1 MSDIVKRLR
10 DRRMSVWED
19 AKGLADRAA
28 DENRAFTAE
37 EQGQWDALN
46 EELDTLDKRIK
57 SAMDT
62 EQRGKDA
69 DQAFDRL
76 VGNKSDRRGE
86 KDDDVTYGE
95 NTEIR
100 KWLKGQSGSRYYEVR
115 PQGHVTTDLR
125 ATLLKGVPSGGGYTV
140 PTSFYDRLMAHLIE
154 VSGIL
159 QAGPTVLRTD
169 SGEQIQVPKTT
180 SHSTALLTAEAASLS
195 ASDPVFGQ
203 ASLAA
208 YKYGHLLQI
217 SRELIDDTGVD
228 LEGYLAM
235 QAGRALGNAF
245 GADAVT
251 GNGSSKPTGVLNNST
266 LGVTGP
272 TGAGGGFGAQSGAG
286 AGGDLLI
293 DLFYSV
299 IAPYRASSACA
310 WLVKDSTMANIRKLK
325 DSTGNYVFQPALV
338 AGTPDMLVSKPIYTD
353 PFMPAIATSAK
364 SVVFGDWSQFFVRFA
379 GGVRFE
385 RSDEYAFANDLVTFR
400 AVLRADSILVDQTG
414 AIKHFVA
421 PAT

>member
-10 DRRMSVWED
+10 DRRLNAWEQ
-19 AKGLADRAA
+19 AKELADRAA
-28 DENRAFTAE
+28 NENRAFTAE
-37 EQGQWDALN
+37 EQGTWDALN

-57 SAMDT
+57 SAIDT
-62 EQRGKDA
+62 EQRAKDA
-69 DQAFDRL
+69 DQAFDKLMHDTKGKGTPESR
-76 VGNKSDRRGE
+76 
-86 KDDDVTYGE
+86 DDVDKDNVE
-95 NTEIR
+95 LR
-100 KWLKGQSGSRYYEVR
+100 RWLKGQSGSRYFEVR
-115 PQGHVTTDLR
+115 PAGMISTDFR
-125 ATLLKGVPSGGGYTV
+125 TLSKLSTGAGGNVV
-140 PTSFYDRLMAHLIE
+140 PTSFYNRLMAHLIE

-195 ASDPVFGQ
+195 ASDPAFGQ
-203 ASLAA
+203 ASLSA

-245 GADAVT
+245 GADIVT
-251 GNGSSKPTGVLNNST
+251 GSGSSKPTGVLNNST
-266 LGVTGP
+266 AAVTGG
-272 TGAGGGFGAQSGAG
+272 TGVSGGFGAQSGAG

-293 DLFYSV
+293 DLFYAV
-299 IAPYRASSACA
+299 IAPYRASPSCG
-310 WLVKDSTMANIRKLK
+310 WVVKDSTMANIRKLK
-325 DSTGNYVFQPALV
+325 DSTGQYVFQPALV
-338 AGTPDMLVSKPIYTD
+338 AGTPDMLLSKPIYTD
-353 PFMPAIATSAK
+353 PFMPAIATGAK
-364 SVVFGDWSQFFVRFA
+364 SVAFGDWTQFFVRFA

-400 AVLRADSILVDQTG
+400 AVLRGDSILVDQTG
-414 AIKHFVA
+414 AIKHFVGA
-421 PAT
+421 AT